1 MKNAC
6 IIISLIVLFSC
17 DQNNKQIAIDTC
29 FDKGGSWNYGTNEC
43 EYGKN
48 NKTNILIQNIQQ
60 TETKPIEKGLILPID
75 INAWN
80 PCCLYIPMSGLKLYK
95 SPNTKSIGHLR
106 LTNQNQ
112 SSEFYESE
120 IKYLN
125 GDTDKYKLE
134 YFEMVGYEIFA
145 LKYIS
150 AHSSYLQLEN
160 KLWVKIEELQEKGL
174 KHKSWMRFAIE
185 EENVLGWHGNK
196 PGIELRR
203 NPIEDAEP
211 IMLLEGDLFEIN
223 LSEELQAEWIKVNVN
238 EYQIHPCNDP
248 NAKPIKKHSGWIKI
262 ISENGTLN
270 IWNYRKG
277 C

>member
-1 MKNAC
+1 M
-6 IIISLIVLFSC
+6 
-17 DQNNKQIAIDTC
+17 NKQIAIDSC
-29 FDKGGSWNYGTNEC
+29 LDKGGSWNYETNDC
-43 EYGKN
+43 EYDKN
-48 NKTNILIQNIQQ
+48 NKTNLFEQNKQQ
-60 TETKPIEKGLILPID
+60 TDSKSIEKGLILPKD

-80 PCCLYIPMSGLKLYK
+80 PCCLYIPKTGLKLYK
-95 SPNTKSIGHLR
+95 SPITKSIGNLR
-106 LTNQNQ
+106 LINQNQ

-125 GDTDKYKLE
+125 GETEKYEME

-150 AHSSYLQLEN
+150 SNSSYLQLEN
-160 KLWVKIEELQEKGL
+160 KLWIDNAELQEQGL

-185 EENVLGWHGNK
+185 EEDVLGWYGNK

-203 NPIEDAEP
+203 NPKEDSEL

-223 LSEELQAEWIKVNVN
+223 LSEDLQGEWIKVIVK
-238 EYQIHPCNDP
+238 EYQIHPCNEP
-248 NAKPIKKHSGWIKI
+248 NAKPIKKHSGWIKL

-270 IWNYRKG
+270 VWNYRKG